1 MTTHAPLPLPPGLR
15 ERMLATARAVRPP
28 GRALPAPPEITPVEA
43 FHRCADAFY
52 GLLCA
57 LDDQQWHVRVLRDLD
72 VHGLVGHLAGVEGH
86 FQAALAGDPA
96 VADADHVEATVSAAQ
111 GQAGRT
117 PDETRRTWRAAA
129 DATSAIL
136 AEADDLDRIVAVHR
150 IRLPLGSLLV
160 VRAFELWT
168 HENDIRAAV
177 GLPPSVP
184 DPSTLTL
191 MTELASR
198 LLPHGVARVEDGQ
211 VPVDLHL
218 VLTGPGGGT
227 WDLELGKRDAAEAQQ
242 IPEVTIVADT
252 LGFCRLVANRIRPA
266 DLDAHL
272 SGAVAHAPHILA
284 GAAALAL
291 D

>member
-1 MTTHAPLPLPPGLR
+1 MTAHAPPPPGLR
-15 ERMLATARAVRPP
+15 DRMLAAARAARPP
-28 GRALPAPPEITPVEA
+28 GRAVPEPPEITPVEA
-43 FHRCADAFY
+43 FHRSVDAFY

-57 LDDQQWHVRVLRDLD
+57 LSDQQWRTQVLRDLD
-72 VHGLVGHLAGVEGH
+72 VHGVVGHLAGVEDH
-86 FQAALAGDPA
+86 VQAALAGDSA
-96 VADADHVEATVSAAQ
+96 VADVDHVEATQSAAR
-111 GQAGRT
+111 GQVGRT

-129 DATSAIL
+129 DATSAL
-136 AEADDLDRIVAVHR
+136 LSARNHLDRVVAVHR
-150 IRLPLGSLLV
+150 MRLPLGSLLV

-168 HENDIRAAV
+168 HENDIRTAV

-184 DPSTLTL
+184 DPSTLVL
-191 MTELASR
+191 MTQLASR
-198 LLPHGVARVEDGQ
+198 LLPYGVARIENGQ

-227 WDLELGKRDAAEAQQ
+227 WDLELGKRVAGTAPQV
-242 IPEVTIVADT
+242 PEVTIVAEA

-272 SGAVAHAPHILA
+272 SGAVAHVPHILA

>member
-1 MTTHAPLPLPPGLR
+1 MSTHAPPPLPPGLR
-15 ERMLATARAVRPP
+15 ERVLATALAARPAGRAV
-28 GRALPAPPEITPVEA
+28 PAPPEITPIEA
-43 FHRCADAFY
+43 FRRAADAFA
-52 GLLCA
+52 GLLST
-57 LDDQQWHVRVLRDLD
+57 LSDEQWHVRVLRNLD
-72 VHGLVGHLAGVEGH
+72 VHGLVGHLAGVECH
-86 FQAALAGDPA
+86 VQAALAGDPA
-96 VADADHVEATVSAAQ
+96 VADVDHVEATLSAARA
-111 GQAGRT
+111 QAGRT

-129 DATSAIL
+129 DATTALL
-136 AEADDLDRIVAVHR
+136 AATGDLDRVVAVHR

-177 GLPPSVP
+177 GLPLRVP

-191 MTELASR
+191 MTQLASR
-198 LLPHGVARVEDGQ
+198 LLPHGVARVENGQ
-211 VPVDLHL
+211 APVDLHL

-227 WDLELGKRDAAEAQQ
+227 WDLELGERAGGDARQV
-242 IPEVTIVADT
+242 PEVTIVADT